1 MRPRPPANEKP
12 LHWIGAAKRD
22 LLGFPQRV
30 ISAIGYDLSA
40 VQYGE
45 QPPGAKPWKG
55 LGPGVWELA
64 EHDASGTYRAI
75 YTVQFARAIYVLHA
89 FQKKSPAGIRTS
101 RRDIALIRQ
110 RLTAAR
116 EDYEVRH
123 GKEED

>member
-12 LHWIGAAKRD
+12 LHWIGASKRD
-22 LLGFPQRV
+22 LLHFPRRV

-45 QPPGAKPWKG
+45 QPPSAKPWKG
-55 LGPGVWELA
+55 MGPGVWELA
-64 EHDASGTYRAI
+64 EDDASGTYRAV
-75 YTVQFARAIYVLHA
+75 YTIQFAKAIYVLHA

-101 RRDIALIRQ
+101 RPDIALIKQ
-110 RLTAAR
+110 RLKAAN
-116 EDYEVRH
+116 EDYKVRY